1 MGDLRENGPS
11 ARRVGSQGSIPEGA
25 PSVDV
30 DREFVRGM
38 YNRCGGSLDI
48 GASGEEIGRELGLD
62 ERQTAE
68 VVARLTRTGYL
79 REVTAHLWI
88 KITSRSIVLVE
99 RGE

>member
-1 MGDLRENGPS
+1 MGPPPAVSVVKAASRK
-11 ARRVGSQGSIPEGA
+11 AA
-25 PSVDV
+25 PIVDV

-48 GASGEEIGRELGLD
+48 GASAEEIGRELGLD
-62 ERQTAE
+62 EQQTAE

-79 REVTAHLWI
+79 RDVAAHLRI

>member
-1 MGDLRENGPS
+1 M
-11 ARRVGSQGSIPEGA
+11 
-25 PSVDV
+25 DV
-30 DREFVRGM
+30 DREFVRRM
-38 YNRCGGSLDI
+38 YDRCGGVLDI

-62 ERQTAE
+62 EQQTAE

-79 REVTAHLWI
+79 RDVAAHLSI

>member
-1 MGDLRENGPS
+1 MGLPRAAS
-11 ARRVGSQGSIPEGA
+11 VAKAASRKAA
-25 PSVDV
+25 PVVDV

-38 YNRCGGSLDI
+38 YNRCSGSLDI
-48 GASGEEIGRELGLD
+48 GASGEEVGRELGLD

-79 REVTAHLWI
+79 RDVAAHLWI

>member
-1 MGDLRENGPS
+1 
-11 ARRVGSQGSIPEGA
+11 
-25 PSVDV
+25 
-30 DREFVRGM
+30 M

-62 ERQTAE
+62 EQQTAE

-79 REVTAHLWI
+79 RDVAPHLWI

>member
-1 MGDLRENGPS
+1 
-11 ARRVGSQGSIPEGA
+11 
-25 PSVDV
+25 VDV

-48 GASGEEIGRELGLD
+48 GASAEEIGRELGLD
-62 ERQTAE
+62 EQQTAE

-79 REVTAHLWI
+79 RDVSAHLWI

-99 RGE
+99 HGE

>member
-1 MGDLRENGPS
+1 MVPPPAVSVAKAASRK
-11 ARRVGSQGSIPEGA
+11 AA

-62 ERQTAE
+62 EQQTAE

-79 REVTAHLWI
+79 RDIAAHHWI